1 MDKEITL
8 ETEPLETIIFDPP
21 IKVLE
26 DKIVGGTVV
35 TSAEIQPPDGS
46 GMVIARILPI
56 GCVMGFPFVDSNENS
71 IRVGLS

>member
-21 IKVLE
+21 IKVSE

-35 TSAEIQPPDGS
+35 TSAEIEPPDAS

-56 GCVMGFPFVDSNENS
+56 GFVMGFPFVDSNENS
-71 IRVGLS
+71 IRVALS

>member
-21 IKVLE
+21 INVLE

-56 GCVMGFPFVDSNENS
+56 GYVMGFPFVESNEQS
-71 IRVGLS
+71 IRQALS

>member
-21 IKVLE
+21 IKVSE

-35 TSAEIQPPDGS
+35 TSAEINPPDGS

-56 GCVMGFPFVDSNENS
+56 GYVMGFPFVDSNENS
-71 IRVGLS
+71 IRVGLN

>member
-21 IKVLE
+21 IKVSE

-35 TSAEIQPPDGS
+35 TSAEIEPPDAS

-56 GCVMGFPFVDSNENS
+56 GFVMGFPFVESNENS
-71 IRVGLS
+71 IRVALS

>member
-8 ETEPLETIIFDPP
+8 ETAPLEIITFDPP
-21 IKVLE
+21 IKVSE

-35 TSAEIQPPDGS
+35 TSAEIEPPDAS

-56 GCVMGFPFVDSNENS
+56 GYVMGFPFVDSNENS

>member
-8 ETEPLETIIFDPP
+8 ETEPLEIIIFDPP

-26 DKIVGGTVV
+26 DKIVGGTIV

-56 GCVMGFPFVDSNENS
+56 GYVMGFPFVDSNEQS
-71 IRVGLS
+71 IRQALS

>member
-8 ETEPLETIIFDPP
+8 ETAPLEIITFDPP
-21 IKVLE
+21 IKVSE

-35 TSAEIQPPDGS
+35 TSAEIEPTDAS

-56 GCVMGFPFVDSNENS
+56 GFVMGFPFIDSNENS
-71 IRVGLS
+71 IRVALS

>member
-21 IKVLE
+21 IKVSE
-26 DKIVGGTVV
+26 DKIVGGTIV
-35 TSAEIQPPDGS
+35 TSAEINPPDGS

-56 GCVMGFPFVDSNENS
+56 GFVMGFPFVDSNENS
-71 IRVGLS
+71 IRVALS

>member
-21 IKVLE
+21 IKVSE

-35 TSAEIQPPDGS
+35 TSAEIEPPDAS

-56 GCVMGFPFVDSNENS
+56 GYVMGFPFVDSHENS
-71 IRVGLS
+71 IRVALS

>member
-8 ETEPLETIIFDPP
+8 ETAPLEIITFDPP
-21 IKVLE
+21 IKVSE

-35 TSAEIQPPDGS
+35 TSAEIEPPDAS

-56 GCVMGFPFVDSNENS
+56 GYVMGFPFVDSNENS
-71 IRVGLS
+71 IRVGLN

>member
-1 MDKEITL
+1 MDTEITL

-35 TSAEIQPPDGS
+35 TSAEIQPTDGS

-56 GCVMGFPFVDSNENS
+56 GYVMGFPFVESNENS

>member
-1 MDKEITL
+1 MDTEITP

-56 GCVMGFPFVDSNENS
+56 GYVMGFPFVDSNENS

>member
-56 GCVMGFPFVDSNENS
+56 GYVMGFPFVDSNEES
-71 IRVGLS
+71 IRQGLS

>member
-8 ETEPLETIIFDPP
+8 ETAPLEIITFDPP
-21 IKVLE
+21 IKVSE

-35 TSAEIQPPDGS
+35 TSAEINPPDGS

-56 GCVMGFPFVDSNENS
+56 GYVMGFPFIDSNDNS
-71 IRVGLS
+71 IRVALS